1 MSIVRPA
8 LAGEIKLLAA
18 IGLASWEKAVSGLV
32 DPAGM
37 RVSAYNSFM
46 NFLEDNWLIVD
57 VAENDGRAA
66 GWVARENRDN
76 QITDLW
82 IEPALQRRGLGS
94 LLLLATE
101 GRIISAGHET
111 ASLETHARNAQA
123 IAFFESRGYAISWLS
138 VTYSGKLD
146 RNVETVGLRKHFEQ
160 LRPDRHGFDF

>member
-94 LLLLATE
+94 LLLSATE